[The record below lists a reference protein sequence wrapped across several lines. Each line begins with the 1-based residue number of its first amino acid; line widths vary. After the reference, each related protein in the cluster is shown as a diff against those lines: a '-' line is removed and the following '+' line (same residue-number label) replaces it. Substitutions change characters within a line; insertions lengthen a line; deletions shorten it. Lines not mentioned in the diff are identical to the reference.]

1 MRPDELRTLL
11 REEADRARPSDDAL
25 EEIYERIER
34 RRPTRRH
41 ARAVGLVAASVV
53 LLAAIVGAVTLMDTG
68 RTPVE
73 IEPVGDSPPIAT
85 GQASTAPNDGEYD
98 PTEDLEGMGIAAHP
112 DYQHL
117 IEAEPELC
125 DWVAD
130 VADQADG
137 PRARRSA
144 VNDAIAREIDDASGV
159 DGVYAAVAWSCIARR
174 CPATP
179 DDAVSAFGYGQ
190 DGRHDDWQN
199 PSAHADLGPDAPWP
213 CATDDYV

>member
-11 REEADRARPSDDAL
+11 REEADRARPSGDAL
-25 EEIYERIER
+25 EEIYERIQR
-34 RRPTRRH
+34 RRPARRR
-41 ARAVGLVAASVV
+41 ARTIGLLAASVV
-53 LLAAIVGAVTLMDTG
+53 LLAAVVGALTLVDTG
-68 RTPVE
+68 RAPVE

-85 GQASTAPNDGEYD
+85 EQASTASDDAYD
-98 PTEDLEGMGIAAHP
+98 PTEDLQAMGIAAHP

-130 VADQADG
+130 VAGQADG

-144 VNDAIAREIDDASGV
+144 VHDAIAREVDDGSGV
-159 DGVYAAVAWSCIARR
+159 DGVYGSVAWSCIAQR

-179 DDAVSAFGYGQ
+179 DDAVSAFGYGH
-190 DGRHDDWQN
+190 DGTQDDWQN